1 VIAYHIFYI
10 NFCPGSNH
18 EDEKPVN
25 LVCGG
30 GLQVPRT
37 MVGGGG
43 GIIWMNEKLGESPH
57 RFQNSPHLDVR
68 LDSLI
73 TGLHSKLFQREGK
86 GGHISGVKRRGRMS
100 QGWTGRWYLRGEK
113 KGEDVSG
120 ANRKGQYI
128 FKGGEG
134 EQYISRGEEKRSGT
148 RYNSGAHRK
157 GGRIS

>member
-1 VIAYHIFYI
+1 MKKEEPSSCDCLSHFYYE
-10 NFCPGSNH
+10 FLSNH

-25 LVCGG
+25 LVCRG

-37 MVGGGG
+37 MVVRGGEGG

-100 QGWTGRWYLRGEK
+100 QGRTERGADLRGEN

-120 ANRKGQYI
+120 ANRKRLYI
-128 FKGGEG
+128 F
-134 EQYISRGEEKRSGT
+134 
-148 RYNSGAHRK
+148 
-157 GGRIS
+157 